1 MWQGWA
7 QVRLSHKKKHTSG
20 QYGSLEVKLFQIFER
35 SLSEMQFRCDA
46 IYGGDHCQIGPLPCN
61 QRIFEKIPGN
71 TNSKPQICHLAT
83 AHFHPENNLVSSF
96 FPPFFLLSPMLTSIK
111 KPSLSKPPWSD
122 PRFCFADCCSCQAC
136 SPPSCLLCK
145 LAGGFVDSRM
155 GLFKTRG
162 TPHPFTNRYTNNEM
176 DYAGVPLF
184 SFTPTWVFFAVPVGY
199 CPE

>member
-1 MWQGWA
+1 MKCCSDAMLFMGA
-7 QVRLSHKKKHTSG
+7 IIVRLGLCH
-20 QYGSLEVKLFQIFER
+20 
-35 SLSEMQFRCDA
+35 A
-46 IYGGDHCQIGPLPCN
+46 INWFL
-61 QRIFEKIPGN
+61 RKF
-71 TNSKPQICHLAT
+71 LAT
-83 AHFHPENNLVSSF
+83 QILNHRSVTEPLHIFILKTTL